1 MDDGESVPAG
11 NVFEDLDNAKEGSI
25 KLKEKSGIEKDT
37 LKEKA
42 DGVQKAS
49 AKETQGQKGRNSSSL
64 SKFSFT
70 NIWLHM

>member
-25 KLKEKSGIEKDT
+25 KLKEKSGVDKDAS
-37 LKEKA
+37 KEKA

-49 AKETQGQKGRNSSSL
+49 AKEAQGQKGRNSSFL

-70 NIWLHM
+70 NI